1 MFWSLAE
8 YLEKVVYI
16 TSGKMVRTGNGDE
29 LKKQASK
36 NVQHGS
42 KRSIHKGDDGTST
55 GEVLLFLGQDVA
67 RWKLAAFSNGPRI
80 GPAIF
85 VEEVIDQGGG
95 DVLRCVGNRSK
106 NLRVKEG
113 FFNGLMV

>member
-1 MFWSLAE
+1 MFRSLAKNV
-8 YLEKVVYI
+8 EKVIDI

-67 RWKLAAFSNGPRI
+67 RWELAAFANGPRI
-80 GPAIF
+80 GPTIF
-85 VEEVIDQGGG
+85 VEELINQGGD
-95 DVLRCVGNRSK
+95 DVLRCMRN
-106 NLRVKEG
+106 
-113 FFNGLMV
+113 

>member
-1 MFWSLAE
+1 MFRSLAK
-8 YLEKVVYI
+8 YVEKVIDI
-16 TSGKMVRTGNGDE
+16 TSGKMVWTGNGDE
-29 LKKQASK
+29 LKEQASK

-85 VEEVIDQGGG
+85 VEEVFDQGRG
-95 DVLRCVGNRSK
+95 DILRCLGNRSK
-106 NLRVKEG
+106 NLRVEEG